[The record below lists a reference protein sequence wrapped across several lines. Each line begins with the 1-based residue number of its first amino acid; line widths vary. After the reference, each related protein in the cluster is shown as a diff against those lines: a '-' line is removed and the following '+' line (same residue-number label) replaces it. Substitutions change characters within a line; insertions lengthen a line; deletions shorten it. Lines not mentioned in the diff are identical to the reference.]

1 MVLKFPSGR
10 VSVTIRD
17 LQEHQRS
24 QPGCNICRKRW
35 NWGPSDCILG
45 YLCVLHPCQHLVGSG
60 CWRTVPEE
68 QKHKCPVC
76 NVTIECEE
84 SVLVLKA
91 WEAVGLEV
99 YKKMREE
106 FDISWKQEMSVK
118 ENMKKELSPV
128 DVASILYY
136 VNLCDSLN
144 FGRERI
150 GIFLASGTE
159 ALTELHLDRLIFFL
173 THMPQHRDD
182 SIERMI
188 AIALHAHNISRGTN
202 FGLSDLGMAVSS
214 PKDLL
219 EILRLAGTMRHI
231 VKKVPRVLP

>member
-10 VSVTIRD
+10 VSVTIQD

-128 DVASILYY
+128 DVASILYH

-173 THMPQHRDD
+173 THMP
-182 SIERMI
+182 
-188 AIALHAHNISRGTN
+188 
-202 FGLSDLGMAVSS
+202 
-214 PKDLL
+214 
-219 EILRLAGTMRHI
+219 
-231 VKKVPRVLP
+231 